1 MFHNNNS
8 AATLTRLKARYL
20 GGFFAPIILIAI
32 KNSHT
37 STCDMD
43 ITNSTQTCDDE

>member
-8 AATLTRLKARYL
+8 TTTLMRLKARYL
-20 GGFFAPIILIAI
+20 GGFFAPIILIAT

-37 STCDMD
+37 SNCDID